1 MRAHLKVEGFEEFR
15 RALKSVDTKWPKEL
29 RKGLNEVAE
38 MVADEAATRVPER
51 SGDLKRSIRARSTT
65 KEGRTVMGSGK
76 VPYAGWIDFGGT
88 IRPRGREI
96 NRPFIKRGRYLFPS
110 ADDLAPQ
117 IRKKTAEVLNRFID
131 KAGLG

>member
-1 MRAHLKVEGFEEFR
+1 MQAKLKVEGFAEFR

-38 MVADEAATRVPER
+38 IVADEAATRVPER
-51 SGDLKRSIRARSTT
+51 SGNLKRSIRERSTT
-65 KEGRTVMGSGK
+65 KEGRVAMGGGR

-88 IRPRGREI
+88 IRPRGTEMT
-96 NRPFIKRGRYLFPS
+96 RPFLRNGRYLFVT
-110 ADDLAPQ
+110 ADDMAPQ
-117 IRKKTAEVLNRFID
+117 IRKATAKVLNRFIT